1 MGVSDETKRVCKAR
15 GSGGSRAD
23 RIGRVAKEAHAGSR
37 RRGEAS
43 KCAGVTGRGIEEA
56 GGGAKGADERGVAQE
71 ASSVRPGARVRV
83 RGETE
88 RKDEAGKQRIQEI
101 ERSGRAGGSGDGGG
115 GSPIPERVGA
125 ERADPREEDFAS

>member
-1 MGVSDETKRVCKAR
+1 MLRSGIRCGVSDETERVCKAR

-23 RIGRVAKEAHAGSR
+23 CIGRLLAREAHAGSR
-37 RRGEAS
+37 RHGEAG
-43 KCAGVTGRGIEEA
+43 KCTGVTGRGIEEA

-71 ASSVRPGARVRV
+71 ASSVRPGARVRL

-101 ERSGRAGGSGDGGG
+101 ERSGREG
-115 GSPIPERVGA
+115 ER
-125 ERADPREEDFAS
+125 R